1 MANQVSPQLLA
12 EFYKQSSGD
21 PLLMLVT
28 LSDPSFAD
36 IRLARNTVNIVSRGQ
51 TYLAFPMEIRLPADD
66 GERVRDVTIEF
77 DNVSLE
83 LIDEIR
89 TVTRPISVKIE
100 MVLSSAPDIVQLAY
114 EELKIRNIS
123 YNAQKLIASLFM
135 DSFLNVSLGSE
146 TYAPQ
151 NYPGLF

>member
-1 MANQVSPQLLA
+1 
-12 EFYKQSSGD
+12 
-21 PLLMLVT
+21 MLVT

-66 GERVRDVTIEF
+66 GERARDVVIEF

-89 TVTRPISVKIE
+89 TVTRPIGVKIE
-100 MVLSSAPDIVQLAY
+100 MVLASAPDVLQLSY
-114 EELKIRNIS
+114 EDLKIRNIS
-123 YNAQKLIASLFM
+123 YNQQKVIATLFM
-135 DSFLNVSLGSE
+135 DSFLNVALGSE
-146 TYAPQ
+146 VYAPQ

>member
-51 TYLAFPMEIRLPADD
+51 TYLAFPMDIRLPADD
-66 GERVRDVTIEF
+66 GETVREVSIVF

-83 LIDEIR
+83 LIDELR
-89 TVTRPISVKIE
+89 SVTRPINVKVE
-100 MVLSSAPDIVQLAY
+100 MVLASAPDVVQLAY
-114 EELKIRNIS
+114 EELKIRNIT
-123 YNAQKLIASLFM
+123 YTQQKVSAILYM
-135 DSFLNVSLGSE
+135 DSFLNVALGSE
-146 TYAPQ
+146 VYAPQ